1 MDSQGCART
10 RAQSTSRSAIGS
22 THSRQR
28 HGENIANLVTS
39 LFAKNCSMDK
49 NSCHNHSLFKSVTV
63 SSSSARIRRGDDSLK
78 NELEKNRNSNL
89 HFCHALKC
97 TNCCH
102 PLNLCGASHE
112 AVSVSYLE
120 TQMKKSKHGG
130 FIWLGSRLV

>member
-1 MDSQGCART
+1 
-10 RAQSTSRSAIGS
+10 
-22 THSRQR
+22 
-28 HGENIANLVTS
+28 
-39 LFAKNCSMDK
+39 MDK

-78 NELEKNRNSNL
+78 NELEKNRNSSL

-120 TQMKKSKHGG
+120 TLINEEVEAWRVYLARGKTCV
-130 FIWLGSRLV
+130 I